1 MARKI
6 DPAKHDA
13 VLQAARV
20 LFKEKGVEDTTI
32 AQIAVKAG
40 IATGTVY
47 LYFKSKSIIIDALC
61 DMYLLGLVKAITP
74 SLENPDMRAAIADG
88 VHTAFKHASA
98 NADLVRL
105 LDYKRSLGANAGWP
119 QADIVVQDTLRKR
132 FKALVTEGS
141 AYPYHSRI
149 LAELVGGL
157 IEWVTKICFVWS
169 DVDPVRYEDTL
180 VELLC
185 HAILKNYKG

>member
-13 VLQAARV
+13 ILQAARM

-32 AQIAVKAG
+32 AQIAVNAG

-74 SLENPDMRAAIADG
+74 SLENPDTRAAIANG
-88 VHTAFKHASA
+88 VQTAFEHASA

-119 QADIVVQDTLRKR
+119 KADIVVQDTLRKR
-132 FKALVTEGS
+132 FKALVNEGS

-185 HAILKNYKG
+185 HALLKNYKG

>member
-13 VLQAARV
+13 ILQAARV

-32 AQIAVKAG
+32 AQIAVNAG

-47 LYFKSKSIIIDALC
+47 LYFKSKSVIIDALC
-61 DMYLLGLVKAITP
+61 DMYLLGLVEALTP
-74 SLENPDMRAAIADG
+74 FLENPDMRAAIADG
-88 VHTAFKHASA
+88 VHTAFMHASA

-132 FKALVTEGS
+132 FKALVNEGR

-157 IEWVTKICFVWS
+157 IEWVTKICFVWA